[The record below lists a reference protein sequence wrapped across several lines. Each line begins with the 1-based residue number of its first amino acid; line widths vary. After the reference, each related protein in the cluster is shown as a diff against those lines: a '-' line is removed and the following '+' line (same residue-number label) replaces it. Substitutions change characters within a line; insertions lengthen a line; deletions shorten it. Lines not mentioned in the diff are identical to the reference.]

1 MRNAWYGQNA
11 LIVLLFNGLVGLL
24 HVFGV
29 FPYFYTLFYALFC
42 LLPILVPIIGIVEKD
57 KNKLYS
63 WIALVIAS
71 GMFIHWLIALLIRVQ
86 VI

>member
-11 LIVLLFNGLVGLL
+11 LIVLLFNGLVSLL
-24 HVFGV
+24 HILEV

-42 LLPILVPIIGIVEKD
+42 LLPLLVSIIGIVEKD
-57 KNKLYS
+57 KNKLYA
-63 WIALVIAS
+63 WIALFLSA
-71 GMFIHWLIALLIRVQ
+71 GMFIHWLIALLIRAQ